1 MEIEYGGPSEI
12 ESELKKVQEYW
23 LFSSLLMGGDG
34 GRGMEGDW
42 VVGWWVSVI
51 YIVQLKLLCFSSLH
65 FTLFC
70 VLFSS
75 HWIVFPIHFLWCGNT
90 TINTWTQ
97 QYNNSNINK
106 EKNEVGFFV
115 VFVLAFIVFLFICC
129 IWYIRVITYVCMHVC
144 LYAFVCVCFYFVS
157 FLLYLVS

>member
-51 YIVQLKLLCFSSLH
+51 YIVQLKLLCFSSLL
-65 FTLFC
+65 FTSHYFVFCFHRIGLFFQFIFFD
-70 VLFSS
+70 VGTQQLT
-75 HWIVFPIHFLWCGNT
+75 HEHNNT
-90 TINTWTQ
+90 TTAIST
-97 QYNNSNINK
+97 K
-106 EKNEVGFFV
+106 KKMKLDF
-115 VFVLAFIVFLFICC
+115 LLFLF
-129 IWYIRVITYVCMHVC
+129 
-144 LYAFVCVCFYFVS
+144 
-157 FLLYLVS
+157 